1 MSDSRTVFRNVVRC
15 SAWCLVILLA
25 AGLAPFEADAQMIT
39 AGPVPYGTEI
49 IIVDHS
55 YAIHGNTA
63 RALLDQMR
71 MLGPGD
77 GWVRFPYRY
86 RWTYQSRFV
95 LTVAGLR
102 TGRCRPDEFVMRF
115 TVEPIYPRW
124 NRPDDAPDEL
134 IAAWESFEDLL
145 LARWERRRRKMLDLA
160 REAGRQMRRLEDT
173 CLSLNA
179 RARSL
184 VRRLSDRAS
193 DAEREAIAQGESVRL
208 RWPPEGYDELLPGPS
223 RLPPPL
229 LPPQRAPAP
238 MPAPGGFAGA
248 AASDIGPGEMTGVVA
263 GLQRAG
269 EIEYL
274 EAFGFADLEEQELL
288 FADAVFRFPAFTE
301 VAVSALA
308 AALDREGLVDL
319 QAPLSS
325 YLPNLD
331 DRLGAVSLD
340 HLLSHRSGLDDAHPG
355 DSVWSVILDDLDD
368 RAVFTDPGAVF
379 SFSRYDY
386 PLALRA
392 LGRSIAGDVLAEAS
406 RRVFE
411 PLGMENTSLGDAAE
425 GLPVVLTTAAD
436 LLRFGSAWID
446 GEVGVAPS
454 LSAGSGSA
462 ALLEGGDRLFEGGVW
477 RDLVGGQP
485 RVSLMCAAG
494 SAGDAAGL
502 QIFPD
507 SDVVLVFWSRTRST
521 RHIWPVTA
529 ARFLLEALG
538 SDLGVGSDI
547 FEPRRVRGAAELERL
562 PRPCKEPTWNT
573 VRVFEPGSPAP
584 AGDWAGRY
592 ANGDRLF
599 ELQEREGVLWLTD
612 GRGLEFGV
620 THLTDDTYF
629 ATMHGQPLYPF
640 RLVRD
645 AAGRR
650 YAVVGDRA
658 HIHHDDRPGR

>member
-1 MSDSRTVFRNVVRC
+1 MSDSRTVFRNVASC

-25 AGLAPFEADAQMIT
+25 AGLEAHAQRIT

-49 IIVDHS
+49 IILDHS

-134 IAAWESFEDLL
+134 IAAWESFEHLL
-145 LARWERRRRKMLDLA
+145 LARWELRRRKMLDLA
-160 REAGRQMRRLEDT
+160 QEAGRQLRRLEDT

-179 RARSL
+179 RANSL
-184 VRRLSDRAS
+184 VRNLSARATE
-193 DAEREAIAQGESVRL
+193 AEREAVAQGEYPRL
-208 RWPPEGYDELLPGPS
+208 RWPPEGYDELLVAPS
-223 RLPPPL
+223 RLPPP
-229 LPPQRAPAP
+229 QRPPAP
-238 MPAPGGFAGA
+238 MPAMRGFAGA
-248 AASDIGPGEMTGVVA
+248 AASDVGPREMTGVVA

-274 EAFGFADLEEQELL
+274 EAFGFADLEEQEPLT
-288 FADAVFRFPAFTE
+288 ADAVFRFPAFTE

-340 HLLSHRSGLDDAHPG
+340 HLLSHRSGLDDAAPR
-355 DSVWSVILDDLDD
+355 DSVWSEILDDLDD

-386 PLALRA
+386 PLAVRA

-462 ALLEGGDRLFEGGVW
+462 ALLEGGDRMFEGGVL
-477 RDLVGGQP
+477 RDIVGDQP

-507 SDVVLVFWSRTRST
+507 SGVVFVLWSRARGSSHT
-521 RHIWPVTA
+521 WPDVT

-658 HIHHDDRPGR
+658 HIHRDDRPGR